1 MNESSREMETNH
13 LKSAGECDA
22 RPGRGSSDAAS
33 SMATRG
39 ATVEA
44 VLLDHTS
51 LHYEPR
57 FDIQPRSKREVAV
70 RVLQAG
76 ICETDLQLVRGY
88 MNFHGVLGHEFV
100 GVAEEGP
107 HCGCRV
113 VGEINCGCGRCDWC
127 DSGRRNHCPHRTVL
141 GILDHHGGFASKV
154 FVPPENLHRVPD
166 SISDD
171 QATLVEPLAAAYQ
184 IPTQVDLNTHRRA
197 VVIGDGRLGYLIAQV
212 LQAGGCEVTVVGK
225 HEQKL
230 ARFADRSIA
239 TRLLEEKPTARD
251 WDLAVDACGSVSG
264 IPTALDYLR
273 PRGTLVLK
281 TTVTDPHSLSLAPLV
296 IDEIQVVGSRCGP
309 FAEALRALEEQ
320 RVEVDSLIGAR
331 FRLNQ
336 AEQAFQ
342 VAASGT
348 VMKTLF
354 MIEGGRSLESLE
366 ATN

>member
-1 MNESSREMETNH
+1 MTQSNRHNESGRLASNSEDEARLNGQDSASTNQ
-13 LKSAGECDA
+13 SVAYD
-22 RPGRGSSDAAS
+22 
-33 SMATRG
+33 

-44 VLLDHTS
+44 VVLDQS
-51 LHYEPR
+51 GLRYEPQ
-57 FDIQPRSKREVAV
+57 FNIQPKYDREVCV

-88 MNFHGVLGHEFV
+88 MNFRGVLGHEFV
-100 GVAEEGP
+100 GIAEEGA
-107 HCGCRV
+107 HRGHRV
-113 VGEINCGCGRCDWC
+113 VGEINCGCGRCRWC
-127 DSGRRNHCPHRTVL
+127 DDGRRNHCPHRSVL
-141 GILDHHGGFASKV
+141 GILDHHGGFAGKV

-166 SISDD
+166 AISDD

-184 IPTQVDLNTHRRA
+184 IPAQVDLDSHRRA

-212 LQAGGCEVTVVGK
+212 LQATGCEVTAVGK

-230 ARFADRSIA
+230 ARFADRGIA
-239 TRLLEEKPTARD
+239 TRLLAETPSKRD

-296 IDEIQVVGSRCGP
+296 IDEITVVGSRCGP
-309 FAEALRALEEQ
+309 FATALQALKEQ

-331 FRLNQ
+331 FPLNQ
-336 AEQAFQ
+336 AQQAFQ
-342 VAASGT
+342 VAASGS

-354 MIEGGRSLESLE
+354 MMDSSTLPQP
-366 ATN
+366 